1 LIWRNFLRPIPCD
14 FASNPLTTAQAK
26 LSSARERLSHWMI
39 WAMSTY
45 RLDKLF
51 SPRSVAVVGASPRE
65 TSPGRAVL
73 RNLRSAGF
81 KGSIGLV
88 NPHYGEIEGI
98 KAVKTIQEL
107 PQGPDLLVIAT
118 PPKSV
123 PGIVAAAGEK
133 GVATAIIITA
143 GLGHGEG
150 SLADACEQAARA
162 TGLRLVGPNCLG
174 VLSSRVKLNASFA
187 ARMPPAGEL
196 ALISQSGAITAGLIE
211 WSAAHDIGFSAA
223 VSLGDKIDVDFG
235 DLLDFFAF
243 DGRTR
248 AILLYIESVNNA
260 RKFMSAARAAARIK
274 PVVVVKSGRHA
285 QGAKA
290 AQTHTGALAGADAVY
305 DAAFRRAGLLRVL
318 DLDELFAA
326 AETLG
331 RVRPFP
337 GKRLAVLTNGGGV
350 GVLAVDRLADL
361 GGTLAGI
368 SPDTMKRLDATL
380 PPIWS
385 RANPI
390 DIAGDADA
398 RRYTAAFEALLEDP
412 QNDAVLVMNVPTAL
426 ASAEAAAKSI
436 VAAAQGHRN
445 SLIGP
450 KPIFAAWVG
459 TSEAMTP
466 IFEAAG
472 IPSYAT
478 ESDAVRGFMH
488 LVRYREA
495 QEALMATPPSLAQDF
510 KPDVATAH
518 SIVEAAVRRGRTWL
532 DPIESTRLLAAYF
545 IPIAS
550 AQLARNA
557 DEATAAARPFLA
569 EGTGVVAKILLPDI
583 VHKSEVGGV
592 RLNLTSECA
601 VRDAV
606 TDIIA
611 RARAVRPDARITGV
625 TIHPMVLRLK
635 ARELIAGI
643 ADDPTFG
650 PVIVFGR
657 GGTAVEVIGDKALAL
672 PPLDLELARDL
683 IGRTRVSRV
692 LRAYRDVPAADIDA
706 IALLLV
712 KLAQLAAD
720 LPEIRELDL
729 NPVLADQNGLIAVD
743 ARIAVA
749 TVEPARRGPSSHPR
763 FAIRPYPKEWERHA
777 QLRDGTKIFVRPVR
791 PEDEPLYGPFFA
803 AVTPE
808 DLRLRFFAPVK
819 EFGHTFI
826 ARFTQIDYARAMAFL
841 AIEETSGKM
850 LGVVRMHADA
860 NYERGEYAILVRS
873 DVKGRGLGFL
883 LMQMII
889 EYARA
894 EGLQIIEGQVLSENA
909 RMLAMCKELGFEI
922 ATDPCDPDMCA
933 VRLALSSS

>member
-1 LIWRNFLRPIPCD
+1 M
-14 FASNPLTTAQAK
+14 S
-26 LSSARERLSHWMI
+26 

-51 SPRSVAVVGASPRE
+51 SPRSVVVVGASPRE
-65 TSPGRAVL
+65 TSPGRAAL
-73 RNLRSAGF
+73 RNLRGAGF
-81 KGSIGLV
+81 DGSIGLV

-98 KAVKTIQEL
+98 KAVQTIHEL
-107 PQGPDLLVIAT
+107 RQAPDLLVIAT
-118 PPKSV
+118 PPQSL
-123 PGIVAAAGEK
+123 PGIIAAAGEK
-133 GVATAIIITA
+133 GAATAIIITA

-150 SLADACEQAARA
+150 SLADACEKAARA

-174 VLSSRVKLNASFA
+174 VLSSRAKLNASFA
-187 ARMPPAGEL
+187 ARMPPTGEL
-196 ALISQSGAITAGLIE
+196 ALVSQSGAITAGLIE
-211 WSAAHDIGFSAA
+211 WSAAHGIGFSAA
-223 VSLGDKIDVDFG
+223 VSLGDQIDVDFG
-235 DLLDFFAF
+235 DLLDFFAL
-243 DGRTR
+243 DGATR
-248 AILLYIESVNNA
+248 AILLYIESINNA
-260 RKFMSAARAAARIK
+260 RKFMSAARAAARVK

-290 AQTHTGALAGADAVY
+290 AQTHTGALAGADSVY
-305 DAAFRRAGLLRVL
+305 EAAFRRAGLLRVL

-331 RVRPFP
+331 RIRPFP
-337 GKRLAVLTNGGGV
+337 GKRLAILTNGGGV

-368 SPDTMKRLDATL
+368 SPETMKKLDAAL

-385 RANPI
+385 RANPV

-398 RRYTAAFEALLEDP
+398 ARYTAAFEELLEDP
-412 QNDAVLVMNVPTAL
+412 ENDAVLVMNVPTAL
-426 ASAEAAAKSI
+426 ASAEAAATSI
-436 VAAAQGHRN
+436 AAAAQGHRN
-445 SLIGP
+445 SFIRP
-450 KPIFAAWVG
+450 KPVFAVWVG
-459 TSEAMTP
+459 SSETTTP
-466 IFEAAG
+466 TFEAAG

-488 LVRYREA
+488 LVCYREA
-495 QEALMATPPSLAQDF
+495 LEALMATPPSLAQDF
-510 KPDVATAH
+510 KPDVAAAR
-518 SIVEAAVRRGRTWL
+518 SVVENAAQRGRAWL
-532 DPIESTRLLAAYF
+532 DPIEITRLLAAYS
-545 IPIAS
+545 IPIAP
-550 AQLARNA
+550 ARLARNA
-557 DEATAAARPFLA
+557 DEAAAAARPFLA
-569 EGTGVVAKILLPDI
+569 EGSGVVAKILSPDI

-592 RLNLTSECA
+592 KLNLTSEHA
-601 VRDAV
+601 VREAV
-606 TDIIA
+606 ADILA
-611 RARAVRPDARITGV
+611 RARALRPDARITGV
-625 TIHPMVLRLK
+625 TIHPMVLRPK

-692 LRAYRDVPAADIDA
+692 LKAYRDVPAADTDA
-706 IALLLV
+706 ISLLLV

-720 LPEIRELDL
+720 VPELRELDL

-749 TVEPARRGPSSHPR
+749 AVDAAYRGPSSHPR

-777 QLRDGTKIFVRPVR
+777 ELRDGTKILVRPVR

-803 AVTPE
+803 AVKAE

-826 ARFTQIDYARAMAFL
+826 ARFTQIDYARAMAFI
-841 AIEETSGKM
+841 AVEEASAKM

-873 DVKGRGLGFL
+873 DVKGRGLGYL

-894 EGLQIIEGQVLSENA
+894 EGLKTIEGQVLSENT
-909 RMLAMCKELGFEI
+909 RMLEMCRELGFSI
-922 ATDPCDPDMCA
+922 SPDPHDAGTCVVKLVIDN
-933 VRLALSSS
+933 RGRN

>member
-1 LIWRNFLRPIPCD
+1 
-14 FASNPLTTAQAK
+14 
-26 LSSARERLSHWMI
+26 
-39 WAMSTY
+39 MSTY

-73 RNLRSAGF
+73 RNLRAAGF
-81 KGSIGLV
+81 EGSVSLV
-88 NPHYGEIEGI
+88 NPHHGEIEGI

-107 PQGPDLLVIAT
+107 PQAPDLLVIAT
-118 PPKSV
+118 PPQSV

-133 GVATAIIITA
+133 GAATAVIITA
-143 GLGHGEG
+143 GLGHAEG
-150 SLADACEQAARA
+150 SLADACEKAARA

-196 ALISQSGAITAGLIE
+196 ALVSQSGAITAGLIE

-223 VSLGDKIDVDFG
+223 VSLGDKVDVDFG
-235 DLLDFFAF
+235 DLLDFFAL
-243 DGRTR
+243 DGATR

-337 GKRLAVLTNGGGV
+337 GKRLAILTNGGGV

-361 GGTLAGI
+361 DGTLAAL
-368 SPDTMKRLDATL
+368 SPATMKRLDAEL

-385 RANPI
+385 RANPV

-398 RRYTAAFEALLEDP
+398 PRYVVAFEALLEDRE
-412 QNDAVLVMNVPTAL
+412 NDAILVMNVPTAL
-426 ASAEAAAKSI
+426 ASADAAARSI
-436 VAAAQGHRN
+436 AACAQTHHN
-445 SLIGP
+445 SFIRP
-450 KPIFAAWVG
+450 KPVFAVWIG
-459 TSEAMTP
+459 SSEATTP

-495 QEALMATPPSLAQDF
+495 LEALMATPPSLAQDF
-510 KPDVATAH
+510 KPDVAAARGV
-518 SIVEAAVRRGRTWL
+518 VERALEHGRTWL
-532 DPIESTRLLAAYF
+532 DPIDITQLLAAYS
-545 IPIAS
+545 IPIAP
-550 AQLARNA
+550 ALLARNGE
-557 DEATAAARPFLA
+557 EAAAAARPFLA
-569 EGTGVVAKILLPDI
+569 EGSGVVVKILSPDI

-592 RLNLTSECA
+592 RLNLTSERA

-606 TDIIA
+606 ADILA
-611 RARAVRPDARITGV
+611 RARAVKPDARITGV
-625 TIHPMVLRLK
+625 TIHPMIVRPK

-672 PPLDLELARDL
+672 PPLDLELAREL

-692 LRAYRDVPAADIDA
+692 LKAYRDVPAADVDA
-706 IALLLV
+706 VELLLV

-720 LPEIRELDL
+720 LPELRELDL

-749 TVEPARRGPSSHPR
+749 PVEAARRGPPGHPR
-763 FAIRPYPKEWERHA
+763 FAIRPYPKEWERDA
-777 QLRDGTKIFVRPVR
+777 ELREGTKILVRPVR
-791 PEDEPLYGPFFA
+791 PEDERLYPAFLA
-803 AVTPE
+803 AVTPQ

-826 ARFTQIDYARAMAFL
+826 ARFTQIDYARAMAL
-841 AIEETSGKM
+841 IAIEQSSGNM
-850 LGVVRMHADA
+850 LGVVRLHADA

-873 DVKGRGLGFL
+873 DLKGRGLGYL

-889 EYARA
+889 DYARA
-894 EGLQIIEGQVLSENA
+894 EDLKVIEGQVLAENTA
-909 RMLAMCKELGFEI
+909 MLAMCRELGFSVS
-922 ATDPCDPDMCA
+922 PD
-933 VRLALSSS
+933 LSEPDTCMVKLIVSASGSKA